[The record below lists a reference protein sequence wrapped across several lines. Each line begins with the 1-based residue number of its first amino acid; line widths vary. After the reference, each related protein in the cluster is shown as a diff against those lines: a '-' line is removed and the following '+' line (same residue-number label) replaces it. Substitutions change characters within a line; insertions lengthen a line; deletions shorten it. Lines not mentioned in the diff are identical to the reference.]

1 MTKTSGVVE
10 ASTLHVTEVFVSHR
24 KARLTVHG
32 GRLPAEL
39 PVQALLGPLQPVA
52 PGDHE
57 ERLGT
62 IPARAGR
69 SRSRCGAPSIA
80 GPSSRVRGAGGRGPE
95 QRTNKRPL
103 LSDLRDSGAL
113 EDNADLAVL
122 LHREDTY
129 DKESPRA
136 GEADLIV
143 AKHRNGPTATITS
156 PSKATTRASGTWRR
170 RKRSRAGNIR
180 SGRHCCTDRGTGVAR
195 WEQGH
200 PPRQDPG
207 PGVAVLPPRT
217 RTKTF
222 SAGGLVH
229 D

>member
-80 GPSSRVRGAGGRGPE
+80 GPPSRVRGAGGRGPE

-113 EDNADLAVL
+113 EDNADLAIL

-129 DKESPRA
+129 DKEIPA
-136 GEADLIV
+136 
-143 AKHRNGPTATITS
+143 
-156 PSKATTRASGTWRR
+156 RR
-170 RKRSRAGNIR
+170 RGGPHRRQTPQR
-180 SGRHCCTDRGTGVAR
+180 TDRNHHLAFQSHHSRFRDMAQT
-195 WEQGH
+195 
-200 PPRQDPG
+200 
-207 PGVAVLPPRT
+207 
-217 RTKTF
+217 
-222 SAGGLVH
+222 
-229 D
+229 